1 MQPVTPQP
9 VYAAFIPRG
18 GPLGL
23 RRRGGLATPDSGTPS
38 SARGRLSTFQE
49 DVGHAAAETYLVT
62 GLAFTLLRYLGSSPS
77 SFLYLDGS

>member
-9 VYAAFIPRG
+9 VDAAGTEAFG

-23 RRRGGLATPDSGTPS
+23 RRRCGLATPDSGTPS

-62 GLAFTLLRYLGSSPS
+62 GLAFTLLRYLG
-77 SFLYLDGS
+77 